1 MTQDF
6 VVNLIGVVVLM
17 AIASVILIRGII
29 WVIKLKPKEVKQ

>member
-17 AIASVILIRGII
+17 AIASIILIRGIA
-29 WVIKLKPKEVKQ
+29 WVVKLKPKEVKQ

>member
-17 AIASVILIRGII
+17 VAASVILIQSIRGI
-29 WVIKLKPKEVKQ
+29 KKMKRS